1 VTTGVLGSFAG
12 AALSLS
18 ALGLYGLLAVLV
30 AGRTRE
36 IGVRLALGA
45 SPAVV
50 ARTVLRE
57 SIVNTL
63 VGIGIGLVLALLA
76 GRAVQGILVGVS
88 GRDLP
93 TLSIV
98 AATLL
103 AVSVAAAV
111 APAWRAAQIDPIVAL
126 RAD

>member
-1 VTTGVLGSFAG
+1 VIGTFAG

-63 VGIGIGLVLALLA
+63 VGIGIGLVLALVA

-88 GRDLP
+88 GRDLR

-111 APAWRAAQIDPIVAL
+111 APAWRAARIDPMVAL

>member
-1 VTTGVLGSFAG
+1 VTTGVIGSFAG

-111 APAWRAAQIDPIVAL
+111 RGHRAS
-126 RAD
+126 

>member
-1 VTTGVLGSFAG
+1 
-12 AALSLS
+12 
-18 ALGLYGLLAVLV
+18 
-30 AGRTRE
+30 
-36 IGVRLALGA
+36 
-45 SPAVV
+45 VV

-111 APAWRAAQIDPIVAL
+111 APAWRAARIDPIVAL